1 MQDEKTEVRNR
12 ILYKMADYMTIDQ
25 RARLNDAIV
34 SALRDMDVTR
44 ANNELATVDDTN
56 EHILEMF
63 RTIKGPHLSK
73 ESLRMYM
80 YTARRFVDIIHKS
93 ILTVGP
99 LDVELF
105 IQAMSKTNSRT
116 SCNNHLRNL
125 SALFRWLVIQR
136 IITFNPCDQVEPL
149 KEIKKPIE
157 RLTFEE
163 FDRMKN
169 GCKSLRDRCLIE
181 FLRCTALRTE
191 ELGGLTVGSIDFQNG
206 SILAYIPKQ
215 RKYRMVYLDRLTL
228 GYIREYTA
236 GHDST
241 EPLFRGKCGKPMH
254 HDTYNAILK
263 RIAARAGVKK
273 RLYVHLMR
281 RTCAT
286 HIIERGGSIEEAG
299 IYLGHKP
306 ASVTGQHYTD
316 YGETYIKRIFDKYVA
331 AA

>member
-12 ILYKMADYMTIDQ
+12 ILYKMADCMTSDQ

-44 ANNELATVDDTN
+44 ASNELATVDDTN

-169 GCKSLRDRCLIE
+169 GCKSLKDRCLIE

-191 ELGGLTVGSIDFQNG
+191 ELTPLTVDSIDYSNG

-215 RKYRMVYLDRLTL
+215 RKYRTVYLDRLTL
-228 GYIREYTA
+228 GYLKEYTA
-236 GHDST
+236 GIDGNA
-241 EPLFRGKCGKPMH
+241 PLFRGRQGRPMSA
-254 HDTYNAILK
+254 DSFNRAL
-263 RIAARAGVKK
+263 RNIAARAGIKK
-273 RLYVHLMR
+273 HVYVHLMR

-286 HIIERGGSIEEAG
+286 RIVERGGSIEEAG
-299 IYLGHKP
+299 IYLGHQP
-306 ASVTGQHYTD
+306 AGVTGQHYTD
-316 YGETYIKRIFDKYVA
+316 FGETYIKRIFDKYVA